1 MKSKSLTKAYYIDHF
16 LVFLLIANSGL
27 PFFTNKPRIIVFSM
41 LLTIFFV
48 KSFKIFSNKHFL
60 TTMAFLVV
68 LIIGQTLTIKLFDL
82 YTTTTLFTRW
92 IYPFMVLAVVKER
105 FPRIFINVMY
115 LLTIV
120 SLVIFIPSLFFPSID
135 NYLFSLSKYFE
146 QISRS
151 TFYTYNS
158 NILIYTIPV
167 DSIIEGV
174 SILKRLS
181 GPFWEP
187 GGFGSYLIVALLFS
201 MILDS
206 KIVNRKNIIF
216 FTAIFF
222 TYSTAVF
229 LGLAIL
235 LFGYGIW
242 IVRNRF
248 VRMVFPVLI
257 ILLSYLAFSHLG
269 FVSERINRS
278 IEYYQN
284 RGSAEFEKRDR
295 MVSAIVD
302 LETFIYYPVFGTGR
316 EVKSRFGTMG
326 FDEMKHRNNG
336 TTDFLVKY
344 GILFFIFYFYM
355 IREAFICF
363 ASDYLHKRALWGNIA
378 LVVVLLI
385 GFSQTI
391 FQTSVFIAIFYFS
404 VFIPPNNFGINVL
417 TSSTSSGTTKD
428 PVSKKGEYI

>member
-1 MKSKSLTKAYYIDHF
+1 MKSTSFKRADYIDHF

-41 LLTIFFV
+41 ILTIFFI

-60 TTMAFLVV
+60 ATMVFLAV
-68 LIIGQTLTIKLFDL
+68 LIVGQTLTLKLFDL
-82 YTTTTLFTRW
+82 YTTATLFTRW
-92 IYPFMVLAVVKER
+92 IYPFMVLAVVKEK

-135 NYLFSLSKYFE
+135 NYLFSLAKYFE
-146 QISRS
+146 QISKS
-151 TFYTYNS
+151 SFYTYNS
-158 NILIYTIPV
+158 NIIIYTIPV

-187 GGFGSYLIVALLFS
+187 GGYGSFLIVAVLFS
-201 MILDS
+201 MLLER
-206 KIVNRKNIIF
+206 KIVNRNNIVF
-216 FTAIFF
+216 LTAIFF

-229 LGLAIL
+229 IALAVL

-248 VRMVFPVLI
+248 VRLVSPGI
-257 ILLSYLAFSHLG
+257 ILLISYLAFSNLG
-269 FVSERINRS
+269 FISERINRS
-278 IEYYQN
+278 IDYFQN
-284 RGSAEFEKRDR
+284 RETVKFEKRDR

-302 LETFIYYPVFGTGR
+302 LETFVNYPVFGTGR
-316 EVKSRFGTMG
+316 EVNSRFGTEV
-326 FDEMKHRNNG
+326 FDEMQHRNNG
-336 TTDFLVKY
+336 VTDFLVKY
-344 GILFFIFYFYM
+344 GLLFSVFYFYM
-355 IREAFICF
+355 IRKTFICF
-363 ASDYLHKRALWGNIA
+363 ASKFLQKKALWGNIA
-378 LVVVLLI
+378 LVVILLI

-391 FQTSVFIAIFYFS
+391 FQTSVFIAISYFS
-404 VFIPPNNFGINVL
+404 VFIPPNSFGKKVL
-417 TSSTSSGTTKD
+417 PSTSSSVTVNG
-428 PVSKKGEYI
+428 PEGKKRTNS